1 MLLPMGR
8 RRVIDVDFSG
18 EMCRVDSRSRY
29 LAKVCMSN

>member
-18 EMCRVDSRSRY
+18 EMCRVDSRY
-29 LAKVCMSN
+29 LAKVYV